1 MLRANVS
8 VNVCPELQQ
17 RLLTEFEKRYK
28 KPGGSRARTGEFIVH
43 WQNRIDSDRSPS
55 DQAVL
60 NVLKGKRNT
69 CELWLIDG
77 LCRLLLGCSYA
88 ESGNQLAR
96 KEDEHNLVNT
106 HPSNSNSDFVD
117 GEGPI
122 AHPSIPN
129 QNFVGREGAIARL
142 NTQINQGA
150 KIIVIQAAGGVGKT
164 TLADEYLISQGFELV
179 LHLPMAKEKENIQLV
194 ESVIEGWLKQ
204 DFEEE
209 PGREFWE
216 MLRRLKRQLQTR
228 KIGVLIDNLE
238 PALDGQGRF
247 IEPHRRYVEL
257 LRVLADATV
266 LSVTLITSR
275 DRLCEPDVNV
285 AHYSLPGLDEQA
297 WQQFFMSRHINIDIP
312 TLNAMNKA
320 YGGNA
325 KAMGILWGAIQA
337 DFDGDMVGYW
347 RENSVD
353 PLVKTDLKNLV
364 TSQFDRLQ
372 ELSSEAY
379 QLLCRLGCYRYQD
392 VPTVPTEGLLCLLWD
407 VPEGQ
412 RRRVIESLRNRSLV
426 EFNGGYWLHP
436 MIREEAI
443 ARLRASEDCEEANR
457 KAAEFW
463 TNSVETVETVEN
475 ALRAFEA
482 YYHCVEI
489 NDFEQA
495 GYVIVRRRDSNWQ
508 NGEPL
513 GVAFYRLGLL
523 KPMVY
528 SINSIIS
535 EVKDNHLLIVLYN
548 LLGDLSWLTGGINA
562 AIQFHNLSFK
572 AAERTLLSI
581 NLSPSIYFEAKR
593 WKTWSLINTGLCK
606 IDLWELEEAVKLFE
620 DIEFICNHHDSETGL
635 YENEK
640 DYLYCLAFVNSCL
653 GFKELALSYTQ
664 QGEVVIHKIDNSYWS
679 QGYSLLFMGLTYKN
693 LGEFDK
699 SFEMFR
705 QAIAFAEKTHYTQV
719 KAKALSGMAELYREQ
734 GELETALSHHSESI
748 ALLDK
753 IGAKCDL
760 AEANY
765 QLALTYQKM
774 GDAEKSQTAFQEAIR
789 LFNKME
795 APNQVEKVRKAIGK
809 SDEV

>member
-1 MLRANVS
+1 MELEDALSWLNQRVKDHRGEILNELEKEIIRKSWEGLTYDKMKIPGYKVEYIAQNIAPPLWKLLSKATGKNV
-8 VNVCPELQQ
+8 
-17 RLLTEFEKRYK
+17 TK
-28 KPGGSRARTGEFIVH
+28 KTLPIVLEALKDVRSR
-43 WQNRIDSDRSPS
+43 PS
-55 DQAVL
+55 LPAPL
-60 NVLKGKRNT
+60 
-69 CELWLIDG
+69 
-77 LCRLLLGCSYA
+77 
-88 ESGNQLAR
+88 
-96 KEDEHNLVNT
+96 
-106 HPSNSNSDFVD
+106 PSQE
-117 GEGPI
+117 GEGSI

-129 QNFVGREGAIARL
+129 QNFVGREKAIARL
-142 NTQINQGA
+142 NTHINQGA

-325 KAMGILWGAIQA
+325 KAMGILCGAIQA

-347 RENSVD
+347 RENSGD

-372 ELSSEAY
+372 KLSSEAY
-379 QLLCRLGCYRYQD
+379 QLLCCLGCYRYQD

-426 EFNGGYWLHP
+426 EFNGEYWLHP

-443 ARLRASEDCEEANR
+443 ARLRASEDWEEANR

-463 TNSVETVETVEN
+463 TDSAKTVETVED
-475 ALRAFEA
+475 ALMAFEA
-482 YYHCVEI
+482 YYHCVKI

-495 GYVIVRRRDSNWQ
+495 GSVIVRRRDTSWKK
-508 NGEPL
+508 GERL

-523 KPMVY
+523 QPMVY

-535 EVKDNHLLIVLYN
+535 EVKDNHILSMLLYN
-548 LLGDLSWLTGGINA
+548 LLGDFYWLTGYINP
-562 AIQFHNLSFK
+562 AIECHSLSFK
-572 AAERTLLSI
+572 AADCTLLSI
-581 NLSPSIYFEAKR
+581 NLSHSIYFEAKK

-606 IDLWELEEAVKLFE
+606 IDLWELEEAVKLFKN
-620 DIEFICNHHDSETGL
+620 IEVICNHHDSEHGL
-635 YENEK
+635 SKNEK
-640 DYLYCLAFVNSCL
+640 DYLYCLAFLNSCL
-653 GFKELALSYTQ
+653 GFKESALSYAQ
-664 QGEVVIHKIDNSYWS
+664 QAELVISKIDNSYWS
-679 QGYSLLFMGLTYKN
+679 KGYSLLFMGLTYKN
-693 LGEFDK
+693 LGKPEK

-719 KAKALSGMAELYREQ
+719 KAKALSGLAELYREQ
-734 GELETALSHHSESI
+734 GEFATALSHHSESI
-748 ALLDK
+748 ELLDK

-789 LFNKME
+789 LFNEME
-795 APNQVEKVRKAIGK
+795 APKQVEKVRKAIG
-809 SDEV
+809 

>member
-1 MLRANVS
+1 MVDSLKAS
-8 VNVCPELQQ
+8 EQGLKIVNEARRNKRWIQ
-17 RLLTEFEKRYK
+17 EKWRQAAFTSISTLK
-28 KPGGSRARTGEFIVH
+28 RFLKGD
-43 WQNRIDSDRSPS
+43 RIDRDTFI
-55 DQAVL
+55 
-60 NVLKGKRNT
+60 NI
-69 CELWLIDG
+69 CEVVGVNWKEV
-77 LCRLLLGCSYA
+77 A
-88 ESGNQLAR
+88 E
-96 KEDEHNLVNT
+96 
-106 HPSNSNSDFVD
+106 
-117 GEGPI
+117 PI
-122 AHPSIPN
+122 EIQETDLPVVPPVKATPSIPN

-142 NTQINQGA
+142 NTHINQGA

-164 TLADEYLISQGFELV
+164 KLAEEYFNSQGFELV
-179 LHLPMAKEKENIQLV
+179 IHLQMAKEKENIQLV

-337 DFDGDMVGYW
+337 EFDEDMVGYW

-364 TSQFDRLQ
+364 TSQFNRLQ
-372 ELSSEAY
+372 KLSSEAY

-407 VPEGQ
+407 VPEAQ

-426 EFNGGYWLHP
+426 EFNNGEYWLHP

-443 ARLRASEDCEEANR
+443 ARLRDSEDWVNANR

-463 TNSVETVETVEN
+463 ISLSDNLSIKNHQECIKKLE
-475 ALRAFEA
+475 
-482 YYHCVEI
+482 
-489 NDFEQA
+489 
-495 GYVIVRRRDSNWQ
+495 
-508 NGEPL
+508 
-513 GVAFYRLGLL
+513 AFYHYIGLEFWEDAAKFLEVDSSNVTFLSRLRCFGYI
-523 KPMVY
+523 KE
-528 SINSIIS
+528 SINFINFLLNKNSLS
-535 EVKDNHLLIVLYN
+535 NSTRGHLYAS
-548 LLGDLSWLTGGINA
+548 LGDLYSIIGEVKEAITAYHQAIDFKIYPEPTFYVDVVGALAYLYMALGEYKQSITLFESLISPAEALKEEGNQFLAYINA
-562 AIQFHNLSFK
+562 CLS
-572 AAERTLLSI
+572 LSYHQI
-581 NLSPSIYFEAKR
+581 ENPEQ
-593 WKTWSLINTGLCK
+593 SLIYLNNAIKFQIC
-606 IDLWELEEAVKLFE
+606 LEKSYRTWIVGY
-620 DIEFICNHHDSETGL
+620 GL
-635 YENEK
+635 YSLGKAMTANN
-640 DYLYCLAFVNSCL
+640 YLNKAEEIYTKLKFFQDRLFYLFQGLAAN
-653 GFKELALSYTQ
+653 
-664 QGEVVIHKIDNSYWS
+664 GE
-679 QGYSLLFMGLTYKN
+679 
-693 LGEFDK
+693 
-699 SFEMFR
+699 
-705 QAIAFAEKTHYTQV
+705 
-719 KAKALSGMAELYREQ
+719 AELYREK
-734 GELETALSHHSESI
+734 GEFETAFSHHSESI
-748 ALLDK
+748 ELLDK

-760 AEANY
+760 AEAHY

-789 LFNKME
+789 LFNEIE